1 MKEKGTYRSIEE
13 LYSAKLGEREYP
25 VRNGLW
31 SSLSRKLR
39 FREFM
44 HFNPGSFN
52 IYYLGGLIAAAAIG
66 VALLAGGDSRGE
78 KPAEDI
84 IINIY
89 NEPETV
95 EIGAVEKA
103 DENNDLKEKKEA
115 GKTEKA
121 ETKETDAGTVPEET
135 GKPDDIKPEDS
146 KQQLTDDKSIQTP
159 AADSSKLKAEE
170 KEPPAPEVSFKPDVK
185 EGCVPLTVYFDNLSH
200 NYDSCLWDFGDGGKS
215 SDENPVWIFDEEGTY
230 EVVLILYGSDGS
242 RLSEKQIITAYP
254 IPDARFEVSSGDPF
268 IPDEQIRFYN
278 YSQDAVEWEWDLGDG
293 TVSDKFEPTHFYDK
307 PGSYSVTLKVISQ
320 HGCVDSMVLVNAFA
334 DNSCYI
340 KFPNVFI
347 PNEGGPTGGYYS
359 NRTDQQEQVFHPVWS
374 GVTSY
379 HLSIYSRRGVLMF
392 ETDDLDIGWDGY
404 YKGQK
409 AEPGVYIWKARG
421 MFKNGEPFVKG
432 GDLTLLPKW

>member
-1 MKEKGTYRSIEE
+1 MKEKGTYKSIEE
-13 LYSAKLGEREYP
+13 LYRAKLGEREYP
-25 VRNGLW
+25 VRGGLW

-44 HFNPGSFN
+44 HFRPGSFN
-52 IYYLGGLIAAAAIG
+52 IYYLGGLIAAAVVG
-66 VALLAGGDSRGE
+66 VSLLAGGDSKHE
-78 KPAEDI
+78 EPVEDI
-84 IINIY
+84 IINMFNI
-89 NEPETV
+89 PETV
-95 EIGAVEKA
+95 EIEAVEKA
-103 DENNDLKEKKEA
+103 DKNTAPEDKEA
-115 GKTEKA
+115 AKGEKTET
-121 ETKETDAGTVPEET
+121 EDTVVGAVQEEA
-135 GKPDDIKPEDS
+135 GKPDDLKADDSKKPVVDNSVQVSVADSSLKPED
-146 KQQLTDDKSIQTP
+146 KR
-159 AADSSKLKAEE
+159 
-170 KEPPAPEVSFKPDVK
+170 PPAPVVSFEPDVK
-185 EGCVPLTVYFDNLSH
+185 EGCVPLSVYFDNLSH
-200 NYDSCLWDFGDGGKS
+200 NYDSCLWDFGDGGRS
-215 SDENPVWIFDEEGTY
+215 TEENPVWIFDEEGTY
-230 EVVLILYGSDGS
+230 EVSLILFGSDGS
-242 RLSEKQIITAYP
+242 RLSEKQTIAAYP
-254 IPDARFEVSSGDPF
+254 MPEARFEVSSGDPF
-268 IPDEQIRFYN
+268 IPDEQVHFYN

-320 HGCVDSMVLVNAFA
+320 HGCVDSMVLVNAFD

-379 HLSIYSRRGVLMF
+379 HLSIYNRRGMLMF